1 MKVIFLQDV
10 KGQGKKGQV
19 KEVKDGYAQNFLIK
33 HGKAKEA
40 TTAELARL
48 RGQEKAREK
57 EEAEHLAD
65 CRRLKEELEKEGT
78 VAEIKTKAGEEGR
91 VFGSV
96 PSKQIADALKQQY
109 GLAIDKRKIQ
119 LEEPIKSLG
128 YRQVEVKLH
137 PEVTATVTVHIS
149 AE

>member
-33 HGKAKEA
+33 QGKAKEA
-40 TTAELARL
+40 TKASLAKL

-57 EEAEHLAD
+57 EEAEHLED
-65 CRRLKEELEKEGT
+65 CRQLKAQLEKEGT

-96 PSKQIADALKQQY
+96 PSKQIAEAFKKQY
-109 GLAIDKRKIQ
+109 GLDIDKRKIQ
-119 LEEPIKSLG
+119 LDEPIKSLG

-137 PEVTATVTVHIS
+137 PEVTATVTVHIV